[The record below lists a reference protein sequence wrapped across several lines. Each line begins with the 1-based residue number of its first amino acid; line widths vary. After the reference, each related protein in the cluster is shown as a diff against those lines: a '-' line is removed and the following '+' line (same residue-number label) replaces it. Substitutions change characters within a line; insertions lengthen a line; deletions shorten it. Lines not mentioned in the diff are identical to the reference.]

1 MGSDSTI
8 FFSLLLVSSI
18 ILVSSFESSL
28 AEEVIVTN
36 TGFENSTILEL
47 KNSRGNT
54 ASIDT
59 VRIWLSGEN
68 EFKSFK
74 TEQGWMGKN
83 TPQGVIIFTSQKEV
97 NPGEGVKFGIKTT
110 EKNPVINW
118 KALDLNGVVISSA
131 STKVTISNTAENQ
144 SELNQPKNFGI
155 KDESSF
161 RFIPEKPSSD
171 SNFRVIGEDFI
182 PNESLSFYIEDELIE
197 SIEIDDDGKI
207 LFTSKTPTV
216 TNDKRIE
223 FTLVD
228 SGGNEKSLS
237 IRIPQVENREISE
250 TIKLSLGNTPKDV
263 RRGETVTLEGMGTPN
278 TTLTIT
284 NTDANRNILSID
296 TVKIGFDGKWEY
308 ENLFSPESDLGIV
321 SIEISDGKSMALR
334 NIDVITANIINIR
347 TLETKYETGDIVKF
361 EGDVIPDQ
369 DMSIVLED
377 SIGAEVFSRTISVG
391 ESGKVDF
398 EIEIPR
404 GSIEGTYVLLAFQQN
419 EEGVTIFGVGQEP
432 EPVLIVRSP
441 KLNFSSGEIAE
452 ITIQGP
458 VNSQI
463 ALILIDSSD
472 REKVSDTIN
481 LGPDGKGIYKIDTGD
496 LANGAYTLNTKRG
509 ESSGSVMFT
518 VGLTTG
524 SGAISIQT
532 TRDEYKP
539 GEQILILGNTG
550 SINVL
555 LEITITDPKGN
566 VIKKIETFS
575 DRFGVFKIDNF
586 RIPSDAQVG
595 KWDVNAKSG
604 GNFKNYVFKVKGENM
619 SLTINTNKS
628 NYNFNELMNI
638 TGDGAR
644 MSATVTIKIFDF
656 NGIKVGE
663 LNITAKSNGDYAT
676 VWQIPTILE
685 VGEYEI
691 LADDGATNMTAKFS
705 IGE

>member
-54 ASIDT
+54 ANIDT

-131 STKVTISNTAENQ
+131 STKVTKSNTAENQ

-377 SIGAEVFSRTISVG
+377 SISAVITLPA
-391 ESGKVDF
+391 KVEF
-398 EIEIPR
+398 
-404 GSIEGTYVLLAFQQN
+404 
-419 EEGVTIFGVGQEP
+419 
-432 EPVLIVRSP
+432 
-441 KLNFSSGEIAE
+441 
-452 ITIQGP
+452 
-458 VNSQI
+458 
-463 ALILIDSSD
+463 
-472 REKVSDTIN
+472 
-481 LGPDGKGIYKIDTGD
+481 
-496 LANGAYTLNTKRG
+496 
-509 ESSGSVMFT
+509 
-518 VGLTTG
+518 
-524 SGAISIQT
+524 
-532 TRDEYKP
+532 
-539 GEQILILGNTG
+539 
-550 SINVL
+550 
-555 LEITITDPKGN
+555 
-566 VIKKIETFS
+566 
-575 DRFGVFKIDNF
+575 
-586 RIPSDAQVG
+586 
-595 KWDVNAKSG
+595 
-604 GNFKNYVFKVKGENM
+604 
-619 SLTINTNKS
+619 
-628 NYNFNELMNI
+628 
-638 TGDGAR
+638 
-644 MSATVTIKIFDF
+644 
-656 NGIKVGE
+656 
-663 LNITAKSNGDYAT
+663 
-676 VWQIPTILE
+676 
-685 VGEYEI
+685 
-691 LADDGATNMTAKFS
+691 
-705 IGE
+705 